1 MKPHICGILLALL
14 SLCHPIAAADSAI
27 MHFPH
32 RAWAGWLQIDYP
44 ARFKMDPQS
53 LEGENKWWAKFDD
66 PLSALSLE
74 IMAYG
79 YINDLDLLM
88 TIPGVTWQNYV
99 EKLDADSRPV
109 DVKIAKDAQY
119 KNCGDYFRAKIL
131 PQGAEEKKFP
141 GYERF
146 IAKMKDRVEVYFLN
160 REAYTKIYGR
170 HYQTLVF
177 RFPEGRLA
185 EHERTIDAVIASVV
199 PPYPAEREPE
209 LPGKPA
215 PTGDSK

>member
-14 SLCHPIAAADSAI
+14 SLCRPIAAADPAI
-27 MHFPH
+27 THFPDQ
-32 RAWAGWLQIDYP
+32 AWAGWLQIDYP

-53 LEGENKWWAKFDD
+53 LKGENKWWAKFDD

-74 IMAYG
+74 IMACG

-99 EKLDADSRPV
+99 EKLDVDPRPV
-109 DVKIAKDAQY
+109 DVKIAKGAQC

-146 IAKMKDRVEVYFLN
+146 IAKMKDRIEVYFLN
-160 REAYTKIYGR
+160 SEAYAKIYGR
-170 HYQTLVF
+170 HYQTLLF

-185 EHERTIDAVIASVV
+185 EHENTIDAIIASAA
-199 PPYPAEREPE
+199 PPYTVDHDPE
-209 LPGKPA
+209 LSDKSAPA
-215 PTGDSK
+215 G